1 MHCELTA
8 VQFYVILQEFEPEFK
23 PTPSVFACHIHST
36 ASRCLPEIYYF
47 FVLQEIANN
56 LVKQMTHIHHSPLV

>member
-36 ASRCLPEIYYF
+36 ASHCLPEIYYF
-47 FVLQEIANN
+47 FVLQGIANN
-56 LVKQMTHIHHSPLV
+56 LVKQMIHIHHSPLV